1 MRAKLFGLLCGLA
14 FCAQMAFAAINIYD
28 FSTEDLRLRYQ
39 ELIQE
44 LRCPKCQNQSLA
56 GSDSPISADLRREIH
71 RMLEDGL
78 SDAQIKQF
86 LVDRYGQFVLYEP
99 PKSGNTLLVWIL
111 PAAMAC
117 IGLITIGLVL
127 IRARRQAVQSGLDE
141 GDDEF

>member
-1 MRAKLFGLLCGLA
+1 MKARWNALLLSFLFGAQLA
-14 FCAQMAFAAINIYD
+14 IAAIDVYD
-28 FSTEDLRLRYQ
+28 FSSEELRLRYQ

-78 SDAQIKQF
+78 SDDQIKQF
-86 LVDRYGQFVLYEP
+86 LVDRYGTFVLYEP
-99 PKSGNTLLVWIL
+99 PKSGNTLLVWIFPVVL
-111 PAAMAC
+111 AG
-117 IGLITIGLVL
+117 IGFVVIALVL
-127 IRARRQAVQSGLDE
+127 VRAQRQAVQSGIDE

>member
-1 MRAKLFGLLCGLA
+1 MRAKLAGCFLLLA
-14 FCAQMAFAAINIYD
+14 ICAQMAVAAIDVYD
-28 FSTEDLRLRYQ
+28 FSSEELRLRYQ

-99 PKSGNTLLVWIL
+99 PMSGNTLLVWVL
-111 PAAMAC
+111 PMGMAG

-127 IRARRQAVQSGLDE
+127 FRARRQALDSGLDE

>member
-1 MRAKLFGLLCGLA
+1 MKTKCAVLLLILG
-14 FCAQMAFAAINIYD
+14 AQLAFAAIDVYD
-28 FSTEDLRLRYQ
+28 FSSEELRLRYQ
-39 ELIQE
+39 DLIQE

-71 RMLEDGL
+71 RMLEDGM

-99 PKSGNTLLVWIL
+99 PKSGNTLLVWVL
-111 PAAMAC
+111 PIGMAV
-117 IGLITIGLVL
+117 IGLMAVGLVL
-127 IRARRQAVQSGLDE
+127 FGARRRAIESGLDE